1 MSQFDPIIA
10 KHRRDVFLYILLP
23 LLLTGL
29 LLTGL
34 VLGAGILVAQD
45 VLTMTQVRTTA
56 SVLLIIF
63 ILLPTALL
71 IGVVDFVIL
80 VIVWGNGQ
88 IPHYLVPALRWV
100 RRTLLKISNLLTQG
114 ADMAAEP
121 VIITKATL
129 VRWAVFLDD
138 LAHWFE
144 EEKPATDSSSEHSEP
159 ST

>member
-1 MSQFDPIIA
+1 MSQLDPIIA

-23 LLLTGL
+23 ILLTGL

-34 VLGAGILVAQD
+34 VLGVGILVAQD

-63 ILLPTALL
+63 ILLPTVLL
-71 IGVVDFVIL
+71 IGVIDFVIL

-100 RRTLLKISNLLTQG
+100 RRMLLKISNLLTQG

-121 VIITKATL
+121 VIVTKATL
-129 VRWAVFLDD
+129 VRWSVFLDE
-138 LAHWFE
+138 LAHWFD
-144 EEKPATDSSSEHSEP
+144 EEKPANENPTGNSEP
-159 ST
+159 KG